1 MNSTSRQSVL
11 RPAGESQENLKSP
24 SSEQPSTGRIQIEQ
38 VTKTY
43 ASGAGDILALNNIEL
58 DIAPGEFISIVGP
71 SGCGKSTLLKCIG
84 GFVQPTEGQVAIDG
98 KTVWEPDPRIGYV
111 FQKAVLLPWR
121 TIEENVLLP
130 FEISGKK
137 PTDND
142 LKNVH
147 DVLEMVGLRD
157 YLNHRPAELSGGMQQ
172 RVSVARALVTA
183 PSILLMDEPFG
194 ALDAQTRES
203 MNVELLRIWAAAK
216 TTVVFVTHDIGEAL
230 FLSDR
235 IIVMSARP
243 GAIHNIIN
251 VDIPRP
257 RTFDLVENDERFWQM
272 RQTIREALNH

>member
-1 MNSTSRQSVL
+1 MNSTSHQSVL